1 MNTKTLIINY
11 KAYEEA
17 FTNGL
22 DIAKYSNELS
32 KTSGVSIIVSPPFT
46 ILKDTA
52 KIAKTIAQ
60 GMDEVDPG
68 AFTAHVTWF
77 ELKQAGVAGTL
88 LNHSEERYAH
98 SKGGPIDYAALKTA
112 VEKCAKAGLET
123 YVCVQNLE
131 EAKEVLKMNPTGI
144 AYEPPELIGGDIS
157 VSNSK
162 PDIVKEFCNLVKENS
177 KSLTLIG
184 AGIKGEEDAE
194 KSVQLGSDGL
204 LVASGI
210 LKTNDYKS
218 VINALVEGL
227 SK

>member
-1 MNTKTLIINY
+1 MNMKTLIINY

-17 FTNGL
+17 FTNGQ

-32 KTSGVSIIVSPPFT
+32 KTSGVSIVVAPPFT
-46 ILKDTA
+46 ILKDIS

-60 GMDEVDPG
+60 GVDEVDPG

-77 ELKQAGVAGTL
+77 ELKQAGAAGTL
-88 LNHSEERYAH
+88 LNHSEERYTH
-98 SKGGPIDYAALKTA
+98 SKNGPIDYAALKMA
-112 VEKCAKAGLET
+112 VDKCTDAGMET

-144 AYEPPELIGGDIS
+144 AYEPPELIGGNVS

-162 PDIVKEFCNLVKENS
+162 PEVVKEFCSLVKGNS
-177 KSLTLIG
+177 KSLALIG
-184 AGIKGEEDAE
+184 AGVKGKEDAE
-194 KSVQLGSDGL
+194 KSVELGSDGL

-210 LKTNDYKS
+210 LKTSEYKS
-218 VINALVEGL
+218 VINDLVDGL